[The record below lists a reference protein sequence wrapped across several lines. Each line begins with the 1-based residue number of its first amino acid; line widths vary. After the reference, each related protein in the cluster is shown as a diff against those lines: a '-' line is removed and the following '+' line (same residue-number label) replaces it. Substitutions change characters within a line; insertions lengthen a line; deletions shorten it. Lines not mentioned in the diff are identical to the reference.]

1 MSLEGYRE
9 LSQVEQSLSRAHVVQ
24 NYAKLLD
31 NQWTVKRTPGE
42 AQGAELPFKLLLQ
55 SEIRNYVSTNPFL
68 LIKNNCYSDAMGSR
82 GNRETRNVEYK
93 QFN

>member
-9 LSQVEQSLSRAHVVQ
+9 LSQVEQALPRTHVVQ

-31 NQWTVKRTPGE
+31 NHWTVKRTPGE

-55 SEIRNYVSTNPFL
+55 SEIRNYVSTYAI
-68 LIKNNCYSDAMGSR
+68 LIS
-82 GNRETRNVEYK
+82 
-93 QFN
+93 

>member
-9 LSQVEQSLSRAHVVQ
+9 LSQEEQTLPRAHVVQ
-24 NYAKLLD
+24 NCAKLLD

-55 SEIRNYVSTNPFL
+55 SEIRNYVSTNAIFIIL
-68 LIKNNCYSDAMGSR
+68 LIKKN
-82 GNRETRNVEYK
+82 
-93 QFN
+93 